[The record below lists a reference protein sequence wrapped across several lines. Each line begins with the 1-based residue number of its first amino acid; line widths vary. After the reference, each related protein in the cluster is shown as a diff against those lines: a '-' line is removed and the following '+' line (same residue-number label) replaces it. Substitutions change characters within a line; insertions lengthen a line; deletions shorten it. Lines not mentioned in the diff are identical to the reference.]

1 MAKKKITDMI
11 EEISRDFLEQNG
23 LELYNAEFVK
33 EGRDWFLRVYIDKTE
48 AAAEAA
54 KAAIAERAAR
64 EAASEAAQDADATN
78 ASAAAEAAKTDAE
91 ASAPNPEAA
100 PSAAQADPDAGAPLP
115 TQYVSTD
122 DCEKVS
128 RFLSAELDRLDP
140 IEQNYYLE
148 VSSPG
153 MDRALLKE
161 KDFVRF
167 AGEIVDI
174 SLYKAVDGRKAYQG
188 RLIGMEEDKIIIADE
203 KDNRIEFPREQVA
216 KTRLAVIF

>member
-1 MAKKKITDMI
+1 MAKKKITELI
-11 EEISRDFLEQNG
+11 EEITADFLAENG

-48 AAAEAA
+48 EAEAA
-54 KAAIAERAAR
+54 ALATIA
-64 EAASEAAQDADATN
+64 
-78 ASAAAEAAKTDAE
+78 AAKTAEETQAEGTQAEDADE
-91 ASAPNPEAA
+91 NQLL
-100 PSAAQADPDAGAPLP
+100 PS
-115 TQYVSTD
+115 QYVSTD

-153 MDRALLKE
+153 MDRTLLKD
-161 KDFVRF
+161 KDFARF

-174 SLYKAVDGRKAYQG
+174 SLYKAIDGKKAFQG
-188 RLIGMEEDKIIIADE
+188 KLIGIENGNIVIADE
-203 KDNRIEFPREQVA
+203 KDKRTEFPREQVA
-216 KTRLAVIF
+216 KTKLAVIF

>member
-188 RLIGMEEDKIIIADE
+188 RLIGMEEDKIIITDE

>member
-1 MAKKKITDMI
+1 MLMAKRKIADI
-11 EEISRDFLEQNG
+11 VEEISSEFLAENG
-23 LELYNAEFVK
+23 LELYNCEFVK

-48 AAAEAA
+48 EAASAA
-54 KAAIAERAAR
+54 KAAKAERESADS
-64 EAASEAAQDADATN
+64 SESSADEDV
-78 ASAAAEAAKTDAE
+78 SAAEVLSE
-91 ASAPNPEAA
+91 
-100 PSAAQADPDAGAPLP
+100 
-115 TQYVSTD
+115 YVSTD

-167 AGEIVDI
+167 AGEIVDV
-174 SLYKAVDGRKAYQG
+174 SLYKALDGRKAYQG
-188 RLIGMEEDKIIIADE
+188 KLVGIENDKIIITDE
-203 KDNRIEFPREQVA
+203 NDKRIEFPREQVA
-216 KTRLAVIF
+216 KTKLAVIF

>member
-1 MAKKKITDMI
+1 MAKKKITELI
-11 EEISRDFLEQNG
+11 EEITADFLAENG

-48 AAAEAA
+48 EAEAA
-54 KAAIAERAAR
+54 ALAAI
-64 EAASEAAQDADATN
+64 
-78 ASAAAEAAKTDAE
+78 EAAKTAE
-91 ASAPNPEAA
+91 ETQAEGT
-100 PSAAQADPDAGAPLP
+100 QADDADENQLLP
-115 TQYVSTD
+115 SQYVSTD

-153 MDRALLKE
+153 MDRTLLKD
-161 KDFVRF
+161 KDFARF

-174 SLYKAVDGRKAYQG
+174 SLYKAIDGKKAFQG
-188 RLIGMEEDKIIIADE
+188 KLIGIENGNIVIADE
-203 KDNRIEFPREQVA
+203 KDKRTEFPREQVA
-216 KTRLAVIF
+216 KTKLAVIF

>member
-1 MAKKKITDMI
+1 MAKKKITDII

-54 KAAIAERAAR
+54 KTAIAERAAR
-64 EAASEAAQDADATN
+64 EAAIEAARDADAT
-78 ASAAAEAAKTDAE
+78 DA
-91 ASAPNPEAA
+91 PEATEA
-100 PSAAQADPDAGAPLP
+100 PEAVATAPMP

-128 RFLSAELDRLDP
+128 RFLSGELDRLDP

-188 RLIGMEEDKIIIADE
+188 VLVGIENDKIIITDE

-216 KTRLAVIF
+216 KTKLAVIF

>member
-1 MAKKKITDMI
+1 MLMAKRKIADI
-11 EEISRDFLEQNG
+11 VEEISSEFLAENG
-23 LELYNAEFVK
+23 LELYNCEFVK

-48 AAAEAA
+48 EAANAA
-54 KAAIAERAAR
+54 KAAKAAKAERESADS
-64 EAASEAAQDADATN
+64 SESSADEDV
-78 ASAAAEAAKTDAE
+78 SAAEVLSE
-91 ASAPNPEAA
+91 
-100 PSAAQADPDAGAPLP
+100 
-115 TQYVSTD
+115 YVSTD

-167 AGEIVDI
+167 AGEIVDV
-174 SLYKAVDGRKAYQG
+174 SLYKALDGRKAYQG
-188 RLIGMEEDKIIIADE
+188 KLVGMEDGKIIITDE
-203 KDNRIEFPREQVA
+203 NDKRIEFPREQVA
-216 KTRLAVIF
+216 KTKLAVIF

>member
-1 MAKKKITDMI
+1 MSKKKITDII
-11 EEISRDFLEQNG
+11 EEISEDFLAQNG
-23 LELYNAEFVK
+23 LELYNCEFVK
-33 EGRDWFLRVYIDKTE
+33 EGRDWFLRVYIDKT
-48 AAAEAA
+48 AE
-54 KAAIAERAAR
+54 
-64 EAASEAAQDADATN
+64 T
-78 ASAAAEAAKTDAE
+78 AEAAKTAE
-91 ASAPNPEAA
+91 NAAAAAKETTNAAAAAAAETAEKAPAL
-100 PSAAQADPDAGAPLP
+100 S
-115 TQYVSTD
+115 QYVSTD

-161 KDFVRF
+161 KDFARF

-174 SLYKAVDGRKAYQG
+174 SLYKALEGKKTYQG
-188 RLIGMEEDKIIIADE
+188 RLVGMENEKIIITDE

-216 KTRLAVIF
+216 KTKLAVIF